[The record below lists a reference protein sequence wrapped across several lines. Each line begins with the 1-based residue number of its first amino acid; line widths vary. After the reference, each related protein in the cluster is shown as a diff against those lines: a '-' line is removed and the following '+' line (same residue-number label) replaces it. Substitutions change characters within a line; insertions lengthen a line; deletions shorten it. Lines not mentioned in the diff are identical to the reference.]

1 MIHIIATR
9 SSNLGED
16 NLEFILT
23 CISINGPATTVI
35 WTKDSVPIS
44 GATQQTIVNNR
55 MRATYFHTLS
65 VRSKGQYTCTVA
77 NNKPSNSSSSIL
89 IRGILYTIHIVEG
102 YTVYNDLDIY
112 SSLQVPHLQL
122 M

>member
-16 NLEFILT
+16 NLEFVLT
-23 CISINGPATTVI
+23 CISINGPATTVT

-44 GATQQTIVNNR
+44 GATQQTIVNDQ
-55 MRATYFHTLS
+55 MRAIYYHTLS

-89 IRGILYTIHIVEG
+89 IRGILYIHIVKG
-102 YTVYNDLDIY
+102 YTVYNDLDIPLCRY
-112 SSLQVPHLQL
+112 LTSN
-122 M
+122 